1 MLISPLL
8 DQDGSNDGGSPGSTS
23 TWTNVLSKVKLM
35 LPYIWP
41 KGSVVLQLTVVT
53 CLIILGAGRVLNVF
67 VPLYSKYIGESAVL
81 RPVVFMFFFFRLEV
95 EGRLRSLV
103 RQGIF
108 LPQTASSALSLI
120 VSVRPPVFNRMHQHL
135 CAC

>member
-1 MLISPLL
+1 
-8 DQDGSNDGGSPGSTS
+8 
-23 TWTNVLSKVKLM
+23 M

-81 RPVVFMFFFFRLEV
+81 GPIGFVC
-95 EGRLRSLV
+95 
-103 RQGIF
+103 
-108 LPQTASSALSLI
+108 PQCPCSPL
-120 VSVRPPVFNRMHQHL
+120 QHVHW
-135 CAC
+135 